1 MTPTPLSP
9 ASEKIEVDSIA
20 VEDVP
25 HHSSS
30 DDCSLALTVE
40 EEKRLWRKV
49 DMRLIPISVLLYLMS
64 YLDRG
69 NAKLEGLLTQL
80 DLTGQRYNTALV
92 RPFKLA
98 GLLLKKLRPSRWLPG
113 LTLAWGIVATCMG
126 LVKNYPQLVAVRVC
140 LGIAESGMSPGI
152 YYLLSLWYPK
162 HMLQWRFG
170 LFWGGATCSGAF
182 SGLIAYG
189 ISFMSGTDGL
199 LGWSWIFIVEGLA
212 TVAVAILAIHN
223 DRFAV
228 FVDLPDTATFLTPKE
243 RTFLLDRLRSD
254 YSGGGEEEK
263 FDLREVPRAM
273 LDWKIVVAAITD
285 VTISMPLYGISVFLP
300 FGFDTVTSQ
309 LLTVPPYV
317 LATIVVLICSIYSDR
332 MKLRSPFVFSGLVLA
347 LVGYGINVA
356 DVSIGVKYFGTYLVV
371 VGAYLSAPMEL
382 TWIGNNCIGHYKRG
396 IGLGMTV
403 MFGNIGGVIASN
415 VYRIQDAPRYTR
427 GHIFEMAFIA
437 LGLVLVP
444 LTALAYVQGNKR
456 RDAAQHEREE
466 KSLEVQY
473 TEAELRKMGDR
484 APDFRY
490 TL

>member
-1 MTPTPLSP
+1 M
-9 ASEKIEVDSIA
+9 
-20 VEDVP
+20 
-25 HHSSS
+25 
-30 DDCSLALTVE
+30 LTAE

-49 DMRLIPISVLLYLMS
+49 DMRLIPISTLLYLMS

-69 NAKLEGLLTQL
+69 NAKLEGLITQL

-92 RPFKLA
+92 SFA
-98 GLLLKKLRPSRWLPG
+98 VAYHKLRPSRWLPG
-113 LTLAWGIVATCMG
+113 LTLAWGIVATLMG
-126 LVKNYPQLVAVRVC
+126 LVKSYPQLVAVRVC

-189 ISFMSGTDGL
+189 ISFLSGTDGL

-212 TVAVAILAIHN
+212 TVAVAILAHISSI
-223 DRFAV
+223 FQV
-228 FVDLPDTATFLTPKE
+228 FVDLPDTAYFLSPTE
-243 RTFLLDRLRSD
+243 RAFLLHRLRNDHSAA
-254 YSGGGEEEK
+254 GEEER
-263 FDLREVPRAM
+263 FELRQIPRAL
-273 LDWKIVVAAITD
+273 LDWKIVIASITD

-300 FGFDTVTSQ
+300 FGFDVVTSQ
-309 LLTVPPYV
+309 LLTVPPYI
-317 LATIVVLICSIYSDR
+317 LATVIVLICSIYSDR
-332 MKLRSPFVFSGLVLA
+332 LRLRSPFVFAGLVLA
-347 LVGYGINVA
+347 LVGYGVNIA

-371 VGAYLSAPMEL
+371 IGAYLSAPMVI
-382 TWIGNNCIGHYKRG
+382 TWLGNNCVGHYKRG
-396 IGLGMTV
+396 MGIGMQV

-415 VYRIQDAPRYTR
+415 VYRVQDAPRYFR
-427 GHIFEMAFIA
+427 GHVFEMAFIA

-444 LTALAYVQGNKR
+444 LTALFYIIGNRR
-456 RDAAQHEREE
+456 RDASQRDADGKVE
-466 KSLEVQY
+466 Y
-473 TEAELRKMGDR
+473 TAEELRKLGDQ